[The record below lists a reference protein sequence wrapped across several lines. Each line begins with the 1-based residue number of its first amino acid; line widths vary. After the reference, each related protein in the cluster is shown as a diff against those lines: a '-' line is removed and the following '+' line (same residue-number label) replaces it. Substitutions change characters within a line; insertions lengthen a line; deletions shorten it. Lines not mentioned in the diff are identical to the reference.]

1 MLKHICSYCALIFRD
16 QDFCMTKEQSVSCNY
31 NTLQKLT
38 LDQTLF
44 NLEDNDGGIGQS
56 MVDRHSSD

>member
-1 MLKHICSYCALIFRD
+1 MLKHICSYCALIFLD

-31 NTLQKLT
+31 NILQELT

-44 NLEDNDGGIGQS
+44 TLENIDGGIGQS
-56 MVDRHSSD
+56 MVDRHPSD